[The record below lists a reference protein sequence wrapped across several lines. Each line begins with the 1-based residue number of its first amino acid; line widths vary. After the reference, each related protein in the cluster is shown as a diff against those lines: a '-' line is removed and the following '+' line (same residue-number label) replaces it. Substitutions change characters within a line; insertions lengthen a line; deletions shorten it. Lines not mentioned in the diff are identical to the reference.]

1 MNSNSTPQDDTIDL
15 KELFFSL
22 LSQWKLIALCTLLS
36 LVFALLYL
44 KVTPNVYSTDA
55 IIQVEDAKGAGAAA
69 LLGDLGSALPG
80 GMGGKSAADAEIEIL
95 NSRKVLGQTI
105 QDLKLDIRIT
115 DEQSSLTHRLLN
127 TVQSKVIYKNNVV
140 TWQDKKNVFVIQ
152 YFDVPN
158 FYLDKK
164 LTLNFIN
171 GQEFSLSYKKDVV
184 FKGKLNAINQSLDQ
198 KGLWKIQIYA
208 KNPISHDFSVTKLSM
223 PSAVQWIKKD
233 YGVS

>member
-55 IIQVEDAKGAGAAA
+55 MIQVEDAKGAGAAA

-80 GMGGKSAADAEIEIL
+80 GVGGKSVADAEIEIL

-115 DEQSSLTHRLLN
+115 DEQSSLTYRLLN

-152 YFDVPN
+152 SFDVPN

-184 FKGKLNAINQSLDQ
+184 FNDA
-198 KGLWKIQIYA
+198 A
-208 KNPISHDFSVTKLSM
+208 
-223 PSAVQWIKKD
+223 
-233 YGVS
+233 